1 MSRSVDFRRDAASIA
16 TVHPPDPVRWA
27 AIAGLAAFYFVAVY
41 VFARFNPLL
50 LLGAFAYATA
60 MAGAGYAL
68 ALGRGSRSKTTTVLA
83 LAALAALPMV
93 AGGRESHPSW
103 VEIAGS
109 MVPPVV
115 LAGAGLGTVLAA
127 AAVLVSRR
135 HLRAP
140 HTALPPLR
148 PPLVGLFATLGIL
161 AQMLRDLGL
170 LDARLLIIALLVGVG
185 AAAIP
190 VGLQSNHLWVSLAGW
205 ATVAALPVL
214 HLHPGYTA
222 YFGFNGVGILFDL
235 AGLWLTGIAGA
246 IAAIGI
252 ALHRRRLD

>member
-1 MSRSVDFRRDAASIA
+1 MSRSVDFRRDEVPIG
-16 TVHPPDPVRWA
+16 TVRPPDPVRWA
-27 AIAGLAAFYFVAVY
+27 AIAGSAAFYFVAVY

-50 LLGAFAYATA
+50 LLGALAYATA

-68 ALGRGSRSKTTTVLA
+68 ALGRGSRSKTTTGLA

-103 VEIAGS
+103 VDIAGS
-109 MVPPVV
+109 MVPPLV
-115 LAGAGLGTVLAA
+115 LAGAGLGTVMAA
-127 AAVLVSRR
+127 AAVFVSRR
-135 HLRAP
+135 QLRVP
-140 HTALPPLR
+140 HTILPPLR
-148 PPLVGLFATLGIL
+148 PLLVGLSATLGVL

-170 LDARLLIIALLVGVG
+170 IDARLLIIALLVGVG

-190 VGLQSNHLWVSLAGW
+190 VGLQSKHLWVSVAGW
-205 ATVAALPVL
+205 VAVAVIPVL

-222 YFGFNGVGILFDL
+222 YFGFNGVGIFFDL

-252 ALHRRRLD
+252 ALHHRRLD